1 MRKNNWLQNVVVATL
16 VLVVGLCINTGSGTK
31 VQAAKISHPMPIN
44 KIFPD
49 PDLANAVKQNL
60 GKKSVTDCVSQ
71 RALDKV
77 RKFNG
82 IQANIESLEGIQF
95 FTKLEE
101 LFLSSNQIKDISPLK
116 DLTELR
122 VLDLKMNEIRDL
134 TPLRGLSK
142 ITWLDVTY
150 QKIVEDSVPF
160 ESDLFIPIT
169 VQKIDGSLITPKC
182 ITDNGV
188 YMCDGITWN
197 LPGYK
202 KEVSYKFWEYINV
215 GKTRTT
221 FTGMVK
227 QPLY

>member
-1 MRKNNWLQNVVVATL
+1 MRKNKWLQNVVVAML

-44 KIFPD
+44 QIFPD
-49 PDLANAVKQNL
+49 PDLAKAVKQNL
-60 GKKSVTDCVSQ
+60 GLKNITDRVSQ
-71 RALDKV
+71 KTLDKV

-82 IQANIESLEGIQF
+82 IQANIESLEGLQYL
-95 FTKLEE
+95 TKLEE
-101 LFLSSNQIKDISPLK
+101 LFLSSNQIKDISPLR

-122 VLDLKMNEIRDL
+122 VLDLKMNEIKDL
-134 TPLRGLSK
+134 TPLRGLDK
-142 ITWLDVTY
+142 ITCLDVIY

-160 ESDLFIPIT
+160 EPDLVIPIT
-169 VQKIDGSLITPKC
+169 VKKPDGSLITPKC
-182 ITDNGV
+182 ITDNGA
-188 YMCDGITWN
+188 YIYGDIIWN
-197 LPGYK
+197 LPRYK
-202 KEVSYKFWEYINV
+202 KEVSYKFGEFINV